1 MKEIQYNDPNF
12 KKVIDW
18 VQLGKKFSWEEI
30 SSTSETCKDYWVRYD
45 SLIIKNAFLYHK
57 WEDVN
62 PKLQVV
68 LPLSKVLK
76 KIKRDPRWTHWRSFW
91 F

>member
-12 KKVIDW
+12 KNVIDW

-30 SSTSETCKDYWVRYD
+30 SSTSETCKHYWVRYD
-45 SLIIKNAFLYHK
+45 SLIIKNDNLYHK
-57 WEDVN
+57 WEGVN

-76 KIKRDPRWTHWRSFW
+76 KIERDPRWTHWRSF
-91 F
+91 